1 MRDYVKRVTK
11 KLPKLSQEQLQRVI
25 KDVANENVMLDSIL
39 ESLSTGLIVVDNQ
52 WKILKI
58 NKIAERF
65 LSFIHFDEETTPKNK
80 KVWELISDID
90 VSNFLS
96 ECAQKDKSNVS
107 QEFSIQ
113 VSSSSNLVRFIVVN
127 VLSFVSNSQ
136 MNGRIIK
143 IYDVTEQRMQEV
155 NMRRMEN
162 MAGLTTLAAN
172 MAHEIKNPLGAISIH
187 IQLLQKAIEKQR
199 NSTGNLPE
207 KRFLED
213 HIDVVNEEIDSL
225 NKIVTDFLFAV
236 RPVNATYL
244 LVNPVAILKKLEDFL
259 LPEFNRHNVSISVV
273 SEKEG
278 TKLLIDEKIFREMI
292 LNIVQNAFAAIKEK
306 FPECREEIDF
316 IPEKN
321 NFIGIINIKLLWEFD
336 KCIIKISDN
345 GCGMSDETRARIF
358 EPYFT
363 TKASGTGLGMTMVY
377 KVIKEFSGDIQVTSE
392 QDVGTTFVIE
402 LPIPQTKQKLIT
414 NNTNN

>member
-1 MRDYVKRVTK
+1 MRDYVKRVTN

-25 KDVANENVMLDSIL
+25 KYVANENAMLDSIL
-39 ESLSTGLIVVDNQ
+39 ESLTTGLIVVDKQ
-52 WKILKI
+52 WKILKY
-58 NKIAERF
+58 NKISERF
-65 LSFIHFDEETTPKNK
+65 LPFIHFEEESNYKNK
-80 KVWELISDID
+80 KVWEIISDTD
-90 VSNFLS
+90 VSTFLL

-113 VSSSSNLVRFIVVN
+113 TSASGKLVRFIVVH

-136 MNGRIIK
+136 MKGRIIK

-155 NMRRMEN
+155 SMRRMEN

-187 IQLLQKAIEKQR
+187 IQLIQKAIEKYR
-199 NSTGNLPE
+199 NSSGMLPE
-207 KRFLED
+207 KKFLED
-213 HIDVVNEEIDSL
+213 HIDVVNEEIDNL
-225 NKIVTDFLFAV
+225 NKLVTDFLFAV
-236 RPVNATYL
+236 RPVKANYS
-244 LVNPVAILKKLEDFL
+244 LVNPVIVLKKLEDFL
-259 LPEFNRHNVSISVV
+259 LPEFNRYNVSISIV

-292 LNIVQNAFAAIKEK
+292 LNLVQNAFAAIKEK

-316 IPEKN
+316 VPDKN
-321 NFIGIINIKLLWEFD
+321 TFAGKIGIKILWEFD

-345 GCGMSDETRARIF
+345 GCGMSEETRSRIF

-377 KVIKEFSGDIQVTSE
+377 KVVKEFSGDIQVTSE
-392 QDVGTTFVIE
+392 KDVGTTFVIE
-402 LPIPQTKQKLIT
+402 LPIPQTEQKLIAKD
-414 NNTNN
+414 NK